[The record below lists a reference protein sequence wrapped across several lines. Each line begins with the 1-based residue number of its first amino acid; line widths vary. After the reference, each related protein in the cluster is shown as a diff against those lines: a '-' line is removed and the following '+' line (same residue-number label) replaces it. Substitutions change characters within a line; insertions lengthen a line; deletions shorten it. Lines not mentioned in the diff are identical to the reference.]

1 MSFKIEGAANI
12 IVVYISKESCVS
24 NLSIAKDSKSCKI
37 ISATRDIG
45 NPMEVPKIC
54 L

>member
-12 IVVYISKESCVS
+12 IVVYISKESVS
-24 NLSIAKDSKSCKI
+24 NLSIAKDSRSCKI